1 MPSERGR
8 RKELVGIVVSDK
20 MDKTIVVKV
29 VRLARHPFYG
39 KVLTKSKKFKVDDRE
54 NKARIGNKV
63 KIVETRPLSKHK
75 RWRLQEILG
84 KQVNE

>member
-29 VRLARHPFYG
+29 VRLTRHPRYG
-39 KVLTKSKKFKVDDRE
+39 KTITKSKKFKVDDSE
-54 NKARIGNKV
+54 NKAKIGSKV
-63 KIVETRPLSKHK
+63 KIVETRPLSKQK
-75 RWRLQEILG
+75 RWRLQEIL
-84 KQVNE
+84 ESRRIE

>member
-29 VRLARHPFYG
+29 VRLTRHPRYG
-39 KVLTKSKKFKVDDRE
+39 KTITKSKKFKVDDSE
-54 NKARIGNKV
+54 NKARVGNKV
-63 KIVETRPLSKHK
+63 KIVETRPLSKQK
-75 RWRLQEILG
+75 RWRLQEIL
-84 KQVNE
+84 ESRRIE

>member
-29 VRLARHPFYG
+29 VRLTRHPLYG
-39 KVLTKSKKFKVDDRE
+39 KTLTKSKKFKVDDRE

-63 KIVETRPLSKHK
+63 KIVGTRPLSKQK
-75 RWRLQEILG
+75 RWRLKEILE

>member
-8 RKELVGIVVSDK
+8 RKELIGMVVSDK

-29 VRLARHPFYG
+29 VRLTRHSLYG
-39 KVLTKSKKFKVDDRE
+39 KTLTKSKKFKVDDRE

-63 KIVETRPLSKHK
+63 KIVGTRPLSKQK
-75 RWRLQEILG
+75 RWRLKEILK

>member
-1 MPSERGR
+1 MPTERNR
-8 RKELVGIVVSDK
+8 RKELVGMVVSDK

-39 KVLTKSKKFKVDDRE
+39 KTLTKSKKFKAHDGE

-63 KIVETRPLSKHK
+63 RIIEARPLSKQK
-75 RWRLQEILG
+75 RWRLAEILEE
-84 KQVNE
+84 QVKK

>member
-8 RKELVGIVVSDK
+8 RKERVGIVVSDK

-29 VRLARHPFYG
+29 VRLTRHPLYG
-39 KVLTKSKKFKVDDRE
+39 KTLTRSKKFKVDDRE

-63 KIVETRPLSKHK
+63 KIVETRPLSKQK
-75 RWRLQEILG
+75 RWRLKEILE

>member
-8 RKELVGIVVSDK
+8 RKELVGMVVSDK

-29 VRLARHPFYG
+29 VRLTRHPLYG
-39 KVLTKSKKFKVDDRE
+39 KVLTKSKKFKVDDSE
-54 NKARIGNKV
+54 NKAKVGDKV
-63 KIVETRPLSKHK
+63 KIVGTRPLSKQK
-75 RWRLQEILG
+75 RWRLQEILK